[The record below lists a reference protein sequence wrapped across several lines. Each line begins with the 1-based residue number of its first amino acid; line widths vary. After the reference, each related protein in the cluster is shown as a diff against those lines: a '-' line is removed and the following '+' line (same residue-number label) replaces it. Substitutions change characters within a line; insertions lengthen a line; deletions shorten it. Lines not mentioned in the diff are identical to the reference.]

1 MSSNSTFTH
10 IYGITSLVPSVVSIV
25 VLVRKD
31 APWQEYALVGS
42 GWIAAL
48 FFAAI
53 LLRAFS
59 QAKADSFEIG
69 RLNEKIKGLED
80 NLDQRDTVLSERIK
94 SLEHDLQNRNA
105 ILEYVASHQMGQRA
119 MPRAAPD
126 VAPNGEDQT

>member
-1 MSSNSTFTH
+1 
-10 IYGITSLVPSVVSIV
+10 
-25 VLVRKD
+25 
-31 APWQEYALVGS
+31 LVGS